1 MNRPRQRIGDPVPGA
16 AEGVPT
22 GPPGAPP
29 PKPRGRNLVPL
40 LVAVTVLAGFAAG
53 VALYRHVQDETDNA
67 PDRDALPVVGQ
78 TLVGFDDVAMPLP
91 SGWSIDD
98 YRCAQ
103 PQSNTVAIPPLGPYE
118 TCASGRAPG
127 VSDIQLD
134 ELGSPLG
141 RTWSDVA
148 TDEVTLADDTSA
160 LIGTAADRTL
170 VGTAEVPAPGYTTTV
185 LVIQQ
190 LDAILVGSSRNPDRI
205 EDLLL
210 ATVQMPDGAAAV
222 PDLRG
227 VPRAEAMADLDDVG
241 LLAEVT
247 RVPSLAKGVVVDIT
261 PQAGLVM
268 PAGTAIRV
276 GVGS

>member
-1 MNRPRQRIGDPVPGA
+1 V
-16 AEGVPT
+16 
-22 GPPGAPP
+22 
-29 PKPRGRNLVPL
+29 
-40 LVAVTVLAGFAAG
+40 
-53 VALYRHVQDETDNA
+53 
-67 PDRDALPVVGQ
+67 
-78 TLVGFDDVAMPLP
+78 
-91 SGWSIDD
+91 
-98 YRCAQ
+98 
-103 PQSNTVAIPPLGPYE
+103 
-118 TCASGRAPG
+118 SGRAPA

-134 ELGSPLG
+134 ELGSPLA

-160 LIGTAADRTL
+160 LIGTAPDRAL
-170 VGTAEVPAPGYTTTV
+170 VGTAGVPTPGYTTTV
-185 LVIQQ
+185 LVIRE

>member
-1 MNRPRQRIGDPVPGA
+1 M
-16 AEGVPT
+16 
-22 GPPGAPP
+22 
-29 PKPRGRNLVPL
+29 
-40 LVAVTVLAGFAAG
+40 
-53 VALYRHVQDETDNA
+53 
-67 PDRDALPVVGQ
+67 
-78 TLVGFDDVAMPLP
+78 
-91 SGWSIDD
+91 
-98 YRCAQ
+98 
-103 PQSNTVAIPPLGPYE
+103 
-118 TCASGRAPG
+118 
-127 VSDIQLD
+127 
-134 ELGSPLG
+134 
-141 RTWSDVA
+141 
-148 TDEVTLADDTSA
+148 TLADDTSA

-170 VGTAEVPAPGYTTTV
+170 VGTADVPAPGYTTTV

-210 ATVQMPDGAAAV
+210 ATVQILDGAAAV

-241 LLAEVT
+241 LLPEVT

>member
-1 MNRPRQRIGDPVPGA
+1 MDKPRQRIGEPLRGA
-16 AEGVPT
+16 AEGTPSPT
-22 GPPGAPP
+22 GVPGSPP
-29 PKPRGRNLVPL
+29 PTPRGRNLVPL
-40 LVAVTVLAGFAAG
+40 LVAVTVIALFAAG

-91 SGWSIDD
+91 TGWSIDD
-98 YRCAQ
+98 YRCGQ

-118 TCASGRAPG
+118 ACASGRAPG

-148 TDEVTLADDTSA
+148 TDEVTLA
-160 LIGTAADRTL
+160 
-170 VGTAEVPAPGYTTTV
+170 Y
-185 LVIQQ
+185 
-190 LDAILVGSSRNPDRI
+190 

-227 VPRAEAMADLDDVG
+227 VPRGEAMADLADVG

-276 GVGS
+276 GVGN